1 MMPLDFG
8 GWSARGP
15 QARDISKD
23 VLNLLSR
30 LKRLHDEQ
38 APLDQGARL
47 SERLPREYR
56 CLVAQIEALEQMR
69 ALGADNKLIMETLQ
83 VALEAL
89 GLAVAG
95 QPAIPANPPSVFAND
110 KRRPMSMTRDGA
122 ARSIGISGGRI
133 PARRVVD

>member
-1 MMPLDFG
+1 MHLDRI
-8 GWSARGP
+8 GWSARRP
-15 QARDISKD
+15 LAKDNSKD

-30 LKRLHDEQ
+30 LKQLHDEQ
-38 APLDQGARL
+38 APLDHGARL

-89 GLAVAG
+89 GLAAAG
-95 QPAIPANPPSVFAND
+95 QPAIPADSTGPSQ
-110 KRRPMSMTRDGA
+110 
-122 ARSIGISGGRI
+122 
-133 PARRVVD
+133 